1 MATNPD
7 PDRQKLVIM
16 LCGLPGSGKST
27 VAELLAERL
36 DGAEVLAIDDIG
48 PRKDRHEAFR
58 RRLDRV
64 SEHSSYIVLDGT
76 FFRRELRD
84 SVRALG
90 YRILLVY
97 LKCPLR
103 VCLQRNESRQETVDS
118 GGVIV
123 MHHRFQPPD
132 ADEAPVVLHTERIAP
147 QVAARLIDRAINL
160 VQGGG
165 PARRPGPGGGLSSEP
180 A

>member
-1 MATNPD
+1 
-7 PDRQKLVIM
+7 M

-27 VAELLAERL
+27 IAEYLAERL
-36 DGAEVLAIDDIG
+36 EGADVLSIDDIG
-48 PRKDRHEAFR
+48 PRKDMHEAFR
-58 RRLDRV
+58 RQLDRV
-64 SEHSSYIVLDGT
+64 AERSRHIILDGS

-90 YRILLVY
+90 YQVLLVY

-103 VCLQRNESRQETVDS
+103 VCLQRNESRREAIDS

-132 ADEAPVVLHTERIAP
+132 ADESPVVLHTERIAP
-147 QVAARLIDRAINL
+147 QVSARLIHRAIDL
-160 VQGGG
+160 VRGGG
-165 PARRPGPGGGLSSEP
+165 PARRPGASGDLSSEP